1 MSNNAAANLLQKGL
15 RITIGATT
23 TLVET
28 LQDPQKRQ
36 QTLTELQSQ
45 LSQQTQL
52 WAEKGEIT
60 ETEAKRWVETWLAQQ
75 KQQRTHTSSNSSSGN
90 STTVT
95 NIRFS
100 DAQREIEE
108 LTAQILAL
116 KTELEQSRS
125 QSGS

>member
-15 RITIGATT
+15 RITLGATT

-75 KQQRTHTSSNSSSGN
+75 KAQRTHASSSSGN
-90 STTVT
+90 STAVT

>member
-1 MSNNAAANLLQKGL
+1 MSNNTATNLLQKGL

-60 ETEAKRWVETWLAQQ
+60 EIEAKRWVETWLAQQ
-75 KQQRTHTSSNSSSGN
+75 KQQRTHTNSSSGN
-90 STTVT
+90 STAVT

>member
-15 RITIGATT
+15 RITLGATT

-28 LQDPQKRQ
+28 LQDLQKRQ

-75 KQQRTHTSSNSSSGN
+75 KAQRTHTSSSSGN
-90 STTVT
+90 STAVT

>member
-75 KQQRTHTSSNSSSGN
+75 KQQRTNTSSSSAG
-90 STTVT
+90 STSVT

>member
-75 KQQRTHTSSNSSSGN
+75 KQQRTHTSSSSAS
-90 STTVT
+90 STAVT

>member
-36 QTLTELQSQ
+36 QTFTELQSQ

-60 ETEAKRWVETWLAQQ
+60 ETEAKRWVETWLTQQ
-75 KQQRTHTSSNSSSGN
+75 KQQRTHTSSNSSN
-90 STTVT
+90 STSVT

>member
-75 KQQRTHTSSNSSSGN
+75 KQQRTNTSPSSG
-90 STTVT
+90 SSADVT

>member
-75 KQQRTHTSSNSSSGN
+75 KQQRTHTSSSSASSPSG
-90 STTVT
+90 T

>member
-36 QTLTELQSQ
+36 QTFTELQSQ

-60 ETEAKRWVETWLAQQ
+60 ETEAKLWVETWLTQQ
-75 KQQRTHTSSNSSSGN
+75 KQQRTHTSSNSSN
-90 STTVT
+90 STSVT

>member
-45 LSQQTQL
+45 LSQQIQL

-60 ETEAKRWVETWLAQQ
+60 ETEAKRWVETWLAHQ
-75 KQQRTHTSSNSSSGN
+75 KQQRTHTSSSSSN
-90 STTVT
+90 STDVT

>member
-60 ETEAKRWVETWLAQQ
+60 EIEAKRWVETWLAHQ
-75 KQQRTHTSSNSSSGN
+75 KQQRTHTSSSSSN
-90 STTVT
+90 STDVT

>member
-36 QTLTELQSQ
+36 QTFTELQSQ

-75 KQQRTHTSSNSSSGN
+75 KQQRTHTSSNSSN
-90 STTVT
+90 STSVT

>member
-75 KQQRTHTSSNSSSGN
+75 KQQRTNTSSSAGN

>member
-75 KQQRTHTSSNSSSGN
+75 KQQKTNTSSSSS
-90 STTVT
+90 SSADVT

>member
-1 MSNNAAANLLQKGL
+1 
-15 RITIGATT
+15 
-23 TLVET
+23 VET

-75 KQQRTHTSSNSSSGN
+75 KAQRTHTSSSSGD
-90 STTVT
+90 STAVT

>member
-36 QTLTELQSQ
+36 QTFTELQSQ

-75 KQQRTHTSSNSSSGN
+75 KAKRTHTSSSSGN
-90 STTVT
+90 STAVT